1 MLLNFCFGSAP
12 PKVTHLKIIGDIRE
26 GNVVSISA
34 NIVGGVEDVS
44 RVQWFKSD
52 ASVNEANLEAI
63 SSSKVAKVP
72 KLTYISTFFLLLS
85 LLIFVLYAW

>member
-1 MLLNFCFGSAP
+1 MLLNACFGSAP

-34 NIVGGVEDVS
+34 NIVGGAEDVS

-52 ASVNEANLEAI
+52 ASANEANLEAI

-72 KLTYISTFFLLLS
+72 KLTYISTFFY
-85 LLIFVLYAW
+85 FWVC